1 MFPPNVGL
9 NDELD
14 WKSVPSIHDYPV
26 QSAFCVP
33 APGTKIKRN
42 AETVDVA
49 GYAWSGGG
57 RGIVRVEVSADG
69 GKTWQSAELEQD
81 PEQDLEHMWAWTLF
95 RASIKI
101 PQGVKKM
108 ELIVKATDRAHNTQ
122 PETAAGIWNVRGLL
136 HNAWHRV
143 EVEIVD

>member
-9 NDELD
+9 NDPLNWESL
-14 WKSVPSIHDYPV
+14 PALQDYPV
-26 QSAFCVP
+26 QSAFCIP
-33 APGTKIKRN
+33 AQGTKVKRD

-69 GKTWQSAELEQD
+69 GRTWQSAELEQD
-81 PEQDLEHMWAWTLF
+81 PKQDLDHMWAWTLF

-101 PQGVKKM
+101 PDGVNKM
-108 ELIVKATDRAHNTQ
+108 ELVVKATDRAHNTQ